1 MMTTQRCIRNA
12 KRSRL
17 YCRLVE
23 WDDKRKIRRLVKKQR
38 NMIRVLA
45 KMTDQIPLFV
55 EYGIYS
61 VDGAIETRKHIV
73 DIAMIGLKENPRET
87 FERIDDLSIQRIA
100 ERIGGEVVEGG
111 EENAEG

>member
-1 MMTTQRCIRNA
+1 MMTTQRCIRSE
-12 KRSRL
+12 KRNLL

-23 WDDKRKIRRLVKKQR
+23 WDDKRKIRRLVRKQR
-38 NMIRVLA
+38 NMIWVLA
-45 KMTDQIPLFV
+45 NMADQIPLFV

-61 VDGAIETRKHIV
+61 VDDGIETRKHIV
-73 DIAMIGLKENPRET
+73 DIAMIGLKENPKET
-87 FERIDDLSIQRIA
+87 LERIADLSIQRIA

>member
-1 MMTTQRCIRNA
+1 MMTTQRCIRNQ

-23 WDDKRKIRRLVKKQR
+23 WDDKRKVGRLLKEQQ

-45 KMTDQIPLFV
+45 KMTNQIPSFV

-61 VDGAIETRKHIV
+61 VDDAIETRKHIV
-73 DIAMIGLKENPRET
+73 DIAMIGLKENPKEKV
-87 FERIDDLSIQRIA
+87 ERIADLSIQRIA
-100 ERIGGEVVEGG
+100 ERTGGEVVEGG

>member
-1 MMTTQRCIRNA
+1 MKTQRCIRNE

-23 WDDKRKIRRLVKKQR
+23 WDDKRKIRRLLKEQQ

-45 KMTDQIPLFV
+45 NMADQIPLFV

-73 DIAMIGLKENPRET
+73 DIAMIGLKENPMKT
-87 FERIDDLSIQRIA
+87 FERIADLSIQRIA
-100 ERIGGEVVEGG
+100 ERIGSEVVEGG

>member
-1 MMTTQRCIRNA
+1 MMTTQRYIRNE

-23 WDDKRKIRRLVKKQR
+23 WDDNRKIRRMIKKQR
-38 NMIRVLA
+38 NMIRALA

-61 VDGAIETRKHIV
+61 VDDGIETRKHIV
-73 DIAMIGLKENPRET
+73 DIAMIVVKENPKEKV
-87 FERIDDLSIQRIA
+87 ERIADLSIQRIA
-100 ERIGGEVVEGG
+100 ERTGGEVVEGG

>member
-1 MMTTQRCIRNA
+1 MTTQRCIRNE
-12 KRSRL
+12 KRNRL

-23 WDDKRKIRRLVKKQR
+23 WDDKRKIRRMLKKQK
-38 NMIRVLA
+38 NMIRALENIA
-45 KMTDQIPLFV
+45 DLIPLFV

-61 VDGAIETRKHIV
+61 VDDAIETRKHIV
-73 DIAMIGLKENPRET
+73 DIAMIGLKENPMKT
-87 FERIDDLSIQRIA
+87 FERIADLSIQRIA

>member
-1 MMTTQRCIRNA
+1 MMTTQRCIRNE
-12 KRSRL
+12 KRDRL

-23 WDDKRKIRRLVKKQR
+23 WDDKRKIRRMLKKQK
-38 NMIRVLA
+38 NMIRALENIA
-45 KMTDQIPLFV
+45 DLIPLFV

-73 DIAMIGLKENPRET
+73 DIAMIGLKENPKEKV
-87 FERIDDLSIQRIA
+87 ERIADLSIQRIA